1 MNKQTLYVVGAV
13 KQSNPVSLWGREHDL
28 PLTWADGMIGVL
40 PVFDNIGDANEYAA
54 GKYQILQ
61 IEVERLSTQYQRSA
75 QD

>member
-13 KQSNPVSLWGREHDL
+13 KQSNPVSVLGREHDL

-40 PVFDNIGDANEYAA
+40 PVFDNISDANEYAD

-61 IEVERLSTQYQRSA
+61 IEVKKLST
-75 QD
+75 